1 MQAKAQYASLET
13 PTLRGSSDAQPSSD
27 RAASE
32 ELEESDDEYSSA
44 EESTGLPPPSENRSF
59 ASTYWR
65 PERHDR
71 KGDLSVIDER
81 YIAISSKT
89 VLILNCCLSCVN

>member
-1 MQAKAQYASLET
+1 MASSSHKHLLAEPPTPLQAATGDVTSKSEADQGQEIWKVSPSAQEIFD
-13 PTLRGSSDAQPSSD
+13 SD
-27 RAASE
+27 
-32 ELEESDDEYSSA
+32 SDDENSSA
-44 EESTGLPPPSENRSF
+44 DTDEGLPAPSENRSF

-81 YIAISSKT
+81 
-89 VLILNCCLSCVN
+89 